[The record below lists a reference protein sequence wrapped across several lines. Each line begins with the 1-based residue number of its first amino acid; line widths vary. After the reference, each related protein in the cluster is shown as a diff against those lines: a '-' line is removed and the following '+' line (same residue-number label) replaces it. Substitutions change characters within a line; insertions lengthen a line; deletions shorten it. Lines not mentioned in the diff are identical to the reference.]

1 MTVKA
6 ETRQGLR
13 ALDVGLVYLHG
24 SRTGTRARADSD
36 VDLAVVFT
44 RRPDPGRIARI
55 HPRLYNLFAA
65 EFPERKTG
73 DVDIAY
79 LQDAALAFQ
88 FRVIAEGRLL
98 FESDPGVRADYE
110 ESVIK
115 QYLDFRPIEAQFSA
129 ALMERLDGS
138 RSGTS

>member
-1 MTVKA
+1 MTIKA
-6 ETRQGLR
+6 ETRRGLR

-36 VDLAVVFT
+36 IDLAVVFT
-44 RRPDPGRIARI
+44 CRPDPGRIAKI
-55 HPRLYNLFAA
+55 HPRLYDLLSA
-65 EFPERKTG
+65 EFSARKTA

-79 LQDAALAFQ
+79 LQDASLAFQ
-88 FRVIAEGRLL
+88 FQVIAEGRLL

-115 QYLDFRPIEAQFSA
+115 QYLDFRPIAAQFSA
-129 ALMERLDGS
+129 SLMERLV
-138 RSGTS
+138 

>member
-1 MTVKA
+1 MTIKA
-6 ETRQGLR
+6 ETRRGLR

-36 VDLAVVFT
+36 IDLAVVFT
-44 RRPDPGRIARI
+44 RRPDPGRIAKI
-55 HPRLYNLFAA
+55 HPCLYDLLAA
-65 EFPERKTG
+65 EFSARKTA

-79 LQDAALAFQ
+79 LQDASLAFQ
-88 FRVIAEGRLL
+88 FQVIAEGRLL

-115 QYLDFRPIEAQFSA
+115 QYLDFRPIAAQFSA
-129 ALMERLDGS
+129 ALMERLV
-138 RSGTS
+138 